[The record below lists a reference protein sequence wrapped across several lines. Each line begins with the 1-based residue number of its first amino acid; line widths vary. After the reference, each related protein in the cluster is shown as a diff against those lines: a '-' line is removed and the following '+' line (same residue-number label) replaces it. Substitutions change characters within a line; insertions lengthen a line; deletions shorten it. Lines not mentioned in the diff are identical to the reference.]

1 MKIDLEIGYQN
12 TKFFVVRITPYY
24 INVRLRRSSKSYDM
38 LIIGDLYLHTNNITV
53 NQVSQVQY
61 RNK

>member
-1 MKIDLEIGYQN
+1 
-12 TKFFVVRITPYY
+12 
-24 INVRLRRSSKSYDM
+24 M